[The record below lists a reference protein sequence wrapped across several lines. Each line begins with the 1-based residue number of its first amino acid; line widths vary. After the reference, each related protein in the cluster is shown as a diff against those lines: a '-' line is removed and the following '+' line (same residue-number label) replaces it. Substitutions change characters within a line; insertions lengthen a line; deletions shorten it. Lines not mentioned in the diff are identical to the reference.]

1 MHLIYVTSA
10 MPFGP
15 GETFIIPEILE
26 IERRGHRVTVI
37 PVRPGC
43 NVFHEDARALT
54 AVSEPLLSGSVASG
68 ALLELRRRPKL
79 VLDAARL
86 LAASRNAKVFLKN
99 LTVLPKGLWLGG
111 VARQQRADHI
121 HAHFA
126 STSATVALL
135 ASEASGIPWSF
146 TAHRWDISENNLV
159 ARKLQTARFGR
170 AIDRRGQQELA
181 TYSSAG
187 RQKLRLIHVGVA
199 VPVSTRTKLRPAH
212 RPLRVLLAARF
223 DEMKGHRYALDAVAQ
238 LRACGVNV
246 SLECAGFGPLKAT
259 VEEYASALGLLD
271 RVHIGSLLDH
281 RELLQGLEEN
291 RWDVAL
297 LPSLETREGREGIP
311 VFLIEAMAAGVPVVA
326 TNTGGIP
333 ELVEEGSGIL
343 VPQRDAGA
351 LADALALLAM
361 DGDRRQRFGRA
372 GVERVRER
380 FTVEASVSALLDEIS
395 PRTRR
400 GEDVPACVH

>member
-1 MHLIYVTSA
+1 
-10 MPFGP
+10 
-15 GETFIIPEILE
+15 
-26 IERRGHRVTVI
+26 
-37 PVRPGC
+37 
-43 NVFHEDARALT
+43 
-54 AVSEPLLSGSVASG
+54 
-68 ALLELRRRPKL
+68 
-79 VLDAARL
+79 
-86 LAASRNAKVFLKN
+86 
-99 LTVLPKGLWLGG
+99 
-111 VARQQRADHI
+111 
-121 HAHFA
+121 
-126 STSATVALL
+126 
-135 ASEASGIPWSF
+135 
-146 TAHRWDISENNLV
+146 
-159 ARKLQTARFGR
+159 
-170 AIDRRGQQELA
+170 
-181 TYSSAG
+181 
-187 RQKLRLIHVGVA
+187 
-199 VPVSTRTKLRPAH
+199 
-212 RPLRVLLAARF
+212 
-223 DEMKGHRYALDAVAQ
+223 
-238 LRACGVNV
+238 
-246 SLECAGFGPLKAT
+246 
-259 VEEYASALGLLD
+259 
-271 RVHIGSLLDH
+271 LLDH

-297 LPSLETREGREGIP
+297 LPSLENREGREGIP